1 MLDFYDMFSDG
12 HHSRST
18 RSTNKKKKS
27 RFLTAKPSTP
37 SPSGTK
43 STSETKKRRTTTT
56 KKSTSK
62 KAPSAPSVPGTY
74 GNYKFKKIKA
84 SKEGAST
91 KYDAYFIN
99 IKNDKEKVV
108 SFGSKSAKYYPDI
121 QDKNYK
127 EFILKR
133 HPLPKNID
141 LMSRKA
147 LERYILWN
155 KKDVKSS
162 VESYKKLLK
171 SSDK

>member
-1 MLDFYDMFSDG
+1 MDFYDMFSN
-12 HHSRST
+12 HNHSRRNT
-18 RSTNKKKKS
+18 DKKKKK
-27 RFLTAKPSTP
+27 RFLTAKPST
-37 SPSGTK
+37 GTK
-43 STSETKKRRTTTT
+43 GASETKKRRTTVDTKKNTT
-56 KKSTSK
+56 KKAP
-62 KAPSAPSVPGTY
+62 KAPETY
-74 GNYKFKKIKA
+74 RNYKFKKIKA

-99 IKNDKEKVV
+99 TKNDKERVV

-155 KKDVKSS
+155 KKDLKSS

-171 SSDK
+171 ASDK

>member
-1 MLDFYDMFSDG
+1 MDFYDIFSN
-12 HHSRST
+12 HNHSRSSRNT
-18 RSTNKKKKS
+18 DKKKK

-37 SPSGTK
+37 SG
-43 STSETKKRRTTTT
+43 TKKRRTTVT
-56 KKSTSK
+56 KKTTPK
-62 KAPSAPSVPGTY
+62 KAAKAPSAPGTY
-74 GNYKFKKIKA
+74 RNYKFKKIKP

-99 IKNDKEKVV
+99 TKNDKIKVV

-133 HPLPKNID
+133 RPLPKNID

-155 KKDVKSS
+155 KKDIKSS

-171 SSDK
+171 SSGK

>member
-1 MLDFYDMFSDG
+1 MLDFYDMFSDD

-27 RFLTAKPSTP
+27 RFLTAK
-37 SPSGTK
+37 SPTGTK
-43 STSETKKRRTTTT
+43 STSETKKRRTTTVT
-56 KKSTSK
+56 KKTISK
-62 KAPSAPSVPGTY
+62 KAPKAPETY
-74 GNYKFKKIKA
+74 RNYKFKKIKA

-99 IKNDKEKVV
+99 TKNDKERVV

-155 KKDVKSS
+155 KKDLKSS

-171 SSDK
+171 ASDK

>member
-1 MLDFYDMFSDG
+1 MDFYDMFSN
-12 HHSRST
+12 HNHSTRST
-18 RSTNKKKKS
+18 RSNDKKKKK
-27 RFLTAKPSTP
+27 RFLTAKPST
-37 SPSGTK
+37 PSGTK
-43 STSETKKRRTTTT
+43 STSETKKKRTMVT

-62 KAPSAPSVPGTY
+62 KAPKAPSAPGTY
-74 GNYKFKKIKA
+74 GNYKFKKIKT

-99 IKNDKEKVV
+99 TKNDKEKVV

-127 EFILKR
+127 EYILKH

-155 KKDVKSS
+155 KKDLKSS

>member
-1 MLDFYDMFSDG
+1 MDFYDMFSN
-12 HHSRST
+12 HNHSRSSRNT
-18 RSTNKKKKS
+18 DKKKK

-37 SPSGTK
+37 SG
-43 STSETKKRRTTTT
+43 TKKRRTTVT
-56 KKSTSK
+56 KKTTPK
-62 KAPSAPSVPGTY
+62 KAAKAPETY
-74 GNYKFKKIKA
+74 RNYKFKKIKP

-99 IKNDKEKVV
+99 TKNDKIKVV

-155 KKDVKSS
+155 KKDIKSS

-171 SSDK
+171 ASDK